1 MMSHEVPWDTQE
13 LRAAYERGFVEGMQ
27 EQLRR
32 IVQKQVEGRGPCP
45 NCGGFDYV
53 PQHTLYTGIE
63 TTYQSC
69 NDCDHHWGHE

>member
-1 MMSHEVPWDTQE
+1 MTDDVTPVPWDAQQM
-13 LRAAYERGFVEGMQ
+13 RAAYERGLKRESR
-27 EQLRR
+27 E
-32 IVQKQVEGRGPCP
+32 PCP
-45 NCGGFDYV
+45 NCGSFDYV